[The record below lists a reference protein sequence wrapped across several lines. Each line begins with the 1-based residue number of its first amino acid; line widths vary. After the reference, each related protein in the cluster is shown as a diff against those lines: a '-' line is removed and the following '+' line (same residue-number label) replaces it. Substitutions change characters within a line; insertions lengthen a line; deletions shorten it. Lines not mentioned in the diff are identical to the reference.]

1 MPQVGRTLHART
13 HAPGAVAAPALLP
26 LRPAGLPTLAV
37 PGSCTW
43 DEHGEQASVPMAPP
57 ASHSRPALP
66 PCPAPR
72 SGDVRSGEWSIS
84 DGRSLTRFA
93 EGVVLPAKG
102 PQQAGRARQLLL
114 AFNSP
119 NRVQQAAAAAASN
132 AAAAMAG
139 VLPFMGLIPP
149 GIPASHPV
157 AAPINGAAAKPSVFS
172 RLGGKQQE
180 QQRFAPY

>member
-1 MPQVGRTLHART
+1 MATEIVRIDGAGNITLQ
-13 HAPGAVAAPALLP
+13 
-26 LRPAGLPTLAV
+26 AGGHLNSVTLA
-37 PGSCTW
+37 SMN
-43 DEHGEQASVPMAPP
+43 D
-57 ASHSRPALP
+57 ALNLIGIRVT
-66 PCPAPR
+66 CP